1 MEKETNLLR
10 IIGLVLIYMYSEEYT
25 LITQTLKTLKLY
37 VIMLRFHNIK
47 IHNKYIV
54 HKLYKFY
61 NSDEYNQTN

>member
-1 MEKETNLLR
+1 MEKETNLFR
-10 IIGLVLIYMYSEEYT
+10 IIGLVLIYMYNEEYT
-25 LITQTLKTLKLY
+25 LVTQTLKTLKLY

-54 HKLYKFY
+54 HKLYNFY